1 MLAAAYSQR
10 GSADEVLAVREV
22 PDPVVG
28 PGEVR
33 VRIHTSGVNPTD
45 WKSRSA
51 GAPIE
56 DYLIPN
62 QDGAGIIDQVGAGVD
77 PSRLGQR
84 VWVFHAAW
92 QRTNGTA
99 AQFTALP
106 AGQAVPLPDTIGFD
120 QGAGLGIPYITAHG
134 CLYGDGPIDGLTVL
148 VAAGAGAVGHAAI
161 ELAVFGGAR
170 VIATV
175 SSQEKAQIA
184 RAAGAH
190 VVVNYRDCDAAAQ
203 IAAAAPG
210 GVDRIIEVAL
220 GANLELDLAVLK
232 PHGVIVTYANE
243 PTDPTIPVRT
253 LMFANTTLRFVIVY
267 LFTGQQI
274 ASALDAISAA
284 LAAGQLSSLPTLN
297 FDLGDIAAAHRAVE
311 SGFTGK
317 VLVHVE

>member
-77 PSRLGQR
+77 PARLGQR

-232 PHGVIVTYANE
+232 PHGRLVVVSFHSLEDRIVKQFLNS
-243 PTDPTIPVRT
+243 R
-253 LMFANTTLRFVIVY
+253 
-267 LFTGQQI
+267 
-274 ASALDAISAA
+274 SSAA
-284 LAAGQLSSLPTLN
+284 PRASRHAPDVTPARPLFQLITHKARQPGDAEIAHNPRARSARLRAGEKLAA
-297 FDLGDIAAAHRAVE
+297 
-311 SGFTGK
+311 
-317 VLVHVE
+317 

>member
-77 PSRLGQR
+77 PARLGQR

-190 VVVNYRDCDAAAQ
+190 PWSSTTATAMLRLRLQPLRPAGLTGLSKWRLV
-203 IAAAAPG
+203 
-210 GVDRIIEVAL
+210 
-220 GANLELDLAVLK
+220 
-232 PHGVIVTYANE
+232 
-243 PTDPTIPVRT
+243 PTWNWI
-253 LMFANTTLRFVIVY
+253 
-267 LFTGQQI
+267 
-274 ASALDAISAA
+274 
-284 LAAGQLSSLPTLN
+284 
-297 FDLGDIAAAHRAVE
+297 
-311 SGFTGK
+311 
-317 VLVHVE
+317 